1 MRIGFYFAPGYGY
14 YNVPRSYWGQRFHE
28 GSYLPSLF
36 WRYEIRDYAAW
47 GLPWPPA
54 GTMWVMVDNNIYLVD
69 RFDGQIIDVIH
80 DAWRW

>member
-14 YNVPRSYWGQRFHE
+14 YSVPRSYWGQRFYE
-28 GSYLPSLF
+28 GQFLPSIF
-36 WRYEIRDYAAW
+36 WRYEIRDFERW

-54 GTMWVMVDNNIYLVD
+54 GTMWVFVDNSIYLVD
-69 RFDGQIIDVIH
+69 RFDGYVIEAIH